1 MTTVSA
7 AYLADTN
14 LLVYAYDPSDAAKR
28 RRAILVLRRL
38 IPFSRDYGILG
49 VATIRRWGD
58 AGEAVRDGV
67 DGWEVEA
74 VADAVGA
81 GRRTVERWIDWY
93 RHEGAVAGVLAHR
106 QGGHG
111 QVPRLP
117 VAQQE
122 QVGAEV
128 ATGRFRTAAE
138 IGAWIAQTY
147 GVTYRPGGVTSL
159 LARLRCHPKVPRP
172 LHEKADPDAQEAWK
186 RGAWR
191 TRSRPSASP
200 SGK

>member
-1 MTTVSA
+1 MPGKPFVMVWTA
-7 AYLADTN
+7 ADTEPALKARYLAE
-14 LLVYAYDPSDAAKR
+14 PHPR
-28 RRAILVLRRL
+28 RRQWLHGLWLLRR
-38 IPFSRDYGILG
+38 
-49 VATIRRWGD
+49 
-58 AGEAVRDGV
+58 
-67 DGWEVEA
+67 GWEVEA

-111 QVPRLP
+111 QVPRLT

-186 RGAWR
+186 WGAWR